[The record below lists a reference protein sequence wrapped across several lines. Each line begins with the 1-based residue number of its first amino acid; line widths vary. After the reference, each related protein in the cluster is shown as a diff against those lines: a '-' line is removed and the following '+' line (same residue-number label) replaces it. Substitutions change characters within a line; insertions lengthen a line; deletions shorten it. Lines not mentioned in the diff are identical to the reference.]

1 MEGFTK
7 HEVKDAQKAC
17 EAQAMLG
24 HPTDRDFVGMVRG
37 CMISNCPVT
46 ANAVKTLTKSSALT
60 LQE

>member
-1 MEGFTK
+1 MVGFAK

-24 HPTDRDFVGMVRG
+24 HPTDRNFVGMVCG
-37 CMISNCPVT
+37 SMISNCPVT
-46 ANAVKTLTKSSALT
+46 ANAVKTLTESLALT